1 MVQKRST
8 DVTMAYALRMALSAT
23 LFSIVLNPIFAGAE
37 DEDTFRCN
45 IGPITKTYGHGQWLV
60 YSCNDDKTVLIVS
73 APGNP
78 ATPYYFTLLPTDA
91 GHRLFGEGTG
101 NKEATTAAL
110 EQLKSLSEDDIANVI
125 RETKEAK
132 APTQ

>member
-1 MVQKRST
+1 VIVGYAKR
-8 DVTMAYALRMALSAT
+8 MMLSAA
-23 LFSIVLNPIFAGAE
+23 LFSIALNPIFAIAE

-45 IGPITKTYGHGQWLV
+45 IGPVTKTYGQGQWLV
-60 YSCNDDKTVLIVS
+60 YSCNDDKTLLIVS

-101 NKEATTAAL
+101 KKEATASAF
-110 EQLKSLSEDDIANVI
+110 EQLKSLSEEDIANVI
-125 RETKEAK
+125 KETKEAK
-132 APTQ
+132 APK

>member
-1 MVQKRST
+1 VTVGYAKR
-8 DVTMAYALRMALSAT
+8 MILSAA
-23 LFSIVLNPIFAGAE
+23 LVSIVLNPIFAIAE

-45 IGPITKTYGHGQWLV
+45 IGPVTKTYGQGQWLV
-60 YSCNDDKTVLIVS
+60 YSCNDDKTLLIVS

-101 NKEATTAAL
+101 KKEATASAF
-110 EQLKSLSEDDIANVI
+110 EQLKSLSEEDIANVI
-125 RETKEAK
+125 KETKEAK
-132 APTQ
+132 APK

>member
-1 MVQKRST
+1 LCAK
-8 DVTMAYALRMALSAT
+8 
-23 LFSIVLNPIFAGAE
+23 LFSVVLNPIFAASE
-37 DEDTFRCN
+37 DEDSFRCN
-45 IGPITKTYGHGQWLV
+45 IGPIAKTYGEAQWLV
-60 YSCNDDKTVLIVS
+60 YRCNDDKTVLIVS

-101 NKEATTAAL
+101 KKEATTAAL

-125 RETKEAK
+125 KETKEAK
-132 APTQ
+132 APKQ

>member
-1 MVQKRST
+1 MTTGYAKRI
-8 DVTMAYALRMALSAT
+8 VLSAT
-23 LFSIVLNPIFAGAE
+23 LFLIVLNPIFAIAE
-37 DEDTFRCN
+37 DEDSFRCN
-45 IGPITKTYGHGQWLV
+45 IGPITKTYGQGQWLV
-60 YSCNDDKTVLIVS
+60 YSCNDEKTVLIVS

-101 NKEATTAAL
+101 KKEATTAAL

-125 RETKEAK
+125 KETKEAK
-132 APTQ
+132 APKQ